1 VPLPAGATR
10 VSLDFHDPAYATGK
24 IVTFV
29 AVLLALLG
37 IAAGVVLDRRARV
50 G

>member
-1 VPLPAGATR
+1 
-10 VSLDFHDPAYATGK
+10 VSLDFQDPAYATGK
-24 IVTFV
+24 VVTFV